1 MVKFPSSCELSM
13 NINSLHSPPYLSRKK
28 KSKKLKELVNGKL
41 SLQKRG
47 KKPFML
53 MPVIRPH
60 AIRRIIDD
68 RILTLPVTG
77 NH

>member
-28 KSKKLKELVNGKL
+28 KNSKKLKELVNGKL

-47 KKPFML
+47 KK
-53 MPVIRPH
+53 
-60 AIRRIIDD
+60 
-68 RILTLPVTG
+68 TLYAYACDKTPCYKV
-77 NH
+77 NY